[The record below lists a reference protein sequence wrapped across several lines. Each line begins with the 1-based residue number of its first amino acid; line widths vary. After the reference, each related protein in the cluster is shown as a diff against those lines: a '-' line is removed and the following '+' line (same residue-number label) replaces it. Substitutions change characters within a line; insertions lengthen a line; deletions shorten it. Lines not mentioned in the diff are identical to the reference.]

1 MPLVT
6 GRGEQAV
13 RASDRAAQRAVPRAA
28 EEEDPSDCI
37 KNEKLEP
44 KSRLLAYIARKVNL
58 APFVIFFFASLC
70 RDLSPFKNGE
80 VLEVHF
86 SRPLNRKG
94 GYIERDN

>member
-13 RASDRAAQRAVPRAA
+13 RASDRAAQRTVPRAA

-37 KNEKLEP
+37 KNKKLEP
-44 KSRLLAYIARKVNL
+44 KSRLLAYIARKVNSSGICNL
-58 APFVIFFFASLC
+58 LFATLC